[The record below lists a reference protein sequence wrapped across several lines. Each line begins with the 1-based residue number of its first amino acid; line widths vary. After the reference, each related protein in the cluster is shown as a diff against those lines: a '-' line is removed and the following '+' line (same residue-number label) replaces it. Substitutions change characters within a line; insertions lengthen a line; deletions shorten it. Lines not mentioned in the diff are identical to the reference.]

1 MDSYDPR
8 MDEPPPI
15 PVEEP
20 ELISPPSPAPPSF
33 PVTPPPP
40 PPPFVGEGTSGDN
53 TNAIGLVG
61 FVFSIL
67 SAVTCP
73 VPFFGWGCW
82 LVGFVCSCIGLAR
95 RPKTFALAGLIICL
109 VSAMLMISFV
119 LLLFVDDPVSSLK

>member
-33 PVTPPPP
+33 PVSPPP

-53 TNAIGLVG
+53 ANAIGLVG